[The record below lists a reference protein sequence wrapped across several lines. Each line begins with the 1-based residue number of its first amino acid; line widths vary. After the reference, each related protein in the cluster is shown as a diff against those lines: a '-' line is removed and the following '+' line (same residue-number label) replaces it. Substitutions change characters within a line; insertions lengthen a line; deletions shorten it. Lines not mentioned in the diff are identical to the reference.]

1 MRLKIIEAAPITTKE
16 YGYTH
21 RIEVDDSLNTDEIG
35 VWLTV
40 NNVSYSRVSYNV
52 YYLGSKDSM
61 AFILRW
67 G

>member
-1 MRLKIIEAAPITTKE
+1 MKLKIEETAC
-16 YGYTH
+16 YVGRGTH

-40 NNVSYSRVSYNV
+40 NNITYSRVSYNV
-52 YYLGSKDSM
+52 YYLKSSDAM